1 MKKGKAPALIE
12 EAHHAILLPKRPEWT
27 SVSGKLASGF
37 TELGRVAEHD
47 QAPVLHEQ
55 FVPPQ
60 VQPGRPGPPSVDV
73 EQMLA
78 ELRAESAHLNAAI
91 LRLQRASSPAPKE
104 RWAVFNGQK
113 AKAGPRRRT
122 GSRHSEG

>member
-47 QAPVLHEQ
+47 QATRTSRAVRAAAGSAGKARSSIRGCRAD
-55 FVPPQ
+55 VGGIA
-60 VQPGRPGPPSVDV
+60 GRIGTSECCDLEV
-73 EQMLA
+73 A
-78 ELRAESAHLNAAI
+78 TCFI
-91 LRLQRASSPAPKE
+91 ASPE
-104 RWAVFNGQK
+104 RTLGGV
-113 AKAGPRRRT
+113 
-122 GSRHSEG
+122 